1 MTRVEF
7 VDSVFENLLE
17 EDGKEL
23 LRIIVEERE
32 KSSTS
37 DKEINKKVLQKLI
50 SKLKQ
55 KR

>member
-1 MTRVEF
+1 MTKAEF

-17 EDGKEL
+17 DDEKEL

-32 KSSTS
+32 KNSTD